1 MPGYRVNPYISFIE
15 NRLFLGVIQRAVF
28 HRLTGEIIECDF
40 TRSLTED
47 EAQLRQLIQRGFL
60 ITPDY
65 DPLAP
70 LLDCYVAR
78 PIQNPALMYRSKTG
92 EWMLVRTTM
101 KQSVYSPKR
110 DELPVVI
117 EEPLSPPAAEI
128 LLMADGTR
136 TLQQILSEVEEGRAT
151 LDFLTTQERQ
161 LIKLTPRREDLDD
174 PFTYVNIVPRNLYHS
189 ERKDQPRPD
198 SSRETIIDFHLD
210 GIEDANW
217 EFDQIEPTINHGF
230 RFPHEAILSIHTEA

>member
-1 MPGYRVNPYISFIE
+1 
-15 NRLFLGVIQRAVF
+15 
-28 HRLTGEIIECDF
+28 
-40 TRSLTED
+40 
-47 EAQLRQLIQRGFL
+47 
-60 ITPDY
+60 
-65 DPLAP
+65 

-161 LIKLTPRREDLDD
+161 LIKLTPRREVLDD

-210 GIEDANW
+210 GIEDASW

-230 RFPHEAILSIHTEA
+230 RFPHEALGGFDYGSRFCLSTLKPEVVPLMNNSPTLEVSITTSWIYRRL